1 VHADSSDAPPLM
13 KAALKTLR
21 SRSQL
26 YNVCL
31 EDLAVSRR
39 QALSKRFLL
48 ALTRGGP
55 NGHPKAIEMH
65 AHDPQRYIADMLAW
79 VHQSLASER
88 ELLTALF
95 SATSDDPAP
104 PDREASGLSLSLSL
118 SLSFS
123 LSLLSSLSLSS
134 LSLSFSLSHTHTLSL
149 SISLSHTHTRA
160 PPLGAGADGVGR
172 AGGVGGAGVGG
183 VKVEEQV
190 VLASIMEAVCPTLQ
204 ARIESVLTSS
214 SSSVT
219 VFKVLRHLISCV
231 FYFIFFKIL
240 KYSIFLFCN

>member
-1 VHADSSDAPPLM
+1 MHADSSDAPPLM

-95 SATSDDPAP
+95 SATSDDPAT

-118 SLSFS
+118 SHTHIHTHTL
-123 LSLLSSLSLSS
+123 LSLLSPLSA
-134 LSLSFSLSHTHTLSL
+134 LSLSFSLS
-149 SISLSHTHTRA
+149 LSHTHT
-160 PPLGAGADGVGR
+160 
-172 AGGVGGAGVGG
+172 
-183 VKVEEQV
+183 
-190 VLASIMEAVCPTLQ
+190 LAHSHTRTHA
-204 ARIESVLTSS
+204 
-214 SSSVT
+214 
-219 VFKVLRHLISCV
+219 HLP
-231 FYFIFFKIL
+231 
-240 KYSIFLFCN
+240 